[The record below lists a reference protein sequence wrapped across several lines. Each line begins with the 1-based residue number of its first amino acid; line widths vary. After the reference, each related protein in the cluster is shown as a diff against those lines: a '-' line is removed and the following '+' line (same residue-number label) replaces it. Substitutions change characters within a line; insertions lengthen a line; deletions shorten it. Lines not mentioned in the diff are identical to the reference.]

1 MDFFLKKLYGNENY
15 CYNSDNGVPQ
25 GAAES
30 TIEKG
35 ESSC

>member
-1 MDFFLKKLYGNENY
+1 MDFFLKKLYGNENN
-15 CYNSDNGVPQ
+15 CYNSDNSVPQ

>member
-1 MDFFLKKLYGNENY
+1 MRINPNDFMEQIFE
-15 CYNSDNGVPQ
+15 DA

-35 ESSC
+35 